1 MRRAL
6 LVLPLMLQMLGTAS
20 PAEAATATCLGVK
33 ATIVSSASVINGTSK
48 RDVIVVIGKKSHTV
62 NSGAGNDLICGSSGS
77 DKITAGRGNDVI
89 VSNAGSDTV
98 FAGPGE
104 DRVVAGPGADVVM
117 GGSGIDT
124 LSGGAGVDAIDGG
137 AGADLITPGGSVNY
151 CIMDL
156 SDSMTG
162 ECLEDTTT
170 PTITVEPNTLERV
183 AGSRISFMWS
193 VSDESRISQTWATI
207 GGANGW
213 VTEWCGFAIEG
224 QLISGTD
231 KSGTYSVPC
240 ELPSTAV
247 NGTYTLF
254 ISALDVFGKR
264 SEIQQDF
271 LVTGGVSDNRAP
283 ELVSISAPVSVFGLE
298 SFTITYTA
306 RDESGVA
313 NAYIYLM
320 ANGSGFANSQGMSY
334 LTYEAPVLVSS
345 NGDESTFTQR
355 MNFNNF
361 APAGTYSVWV
371 GLRDIYGNR
380 DFFTAQPTVELVLQ
394 NP

>member
-6 LVLPLMLQMLGTAS
+6 LVLPLVLQMLGTAS

-33 ATIVSSASVINGTSK
+33 ATIVSSASVVNGSSK
-48 RDVIVVIGKKSHTV
+48 RDVIVVTGKKSHTI
-62 NSGAGNDLICGSSGS
+62 NAGAGNDLVCGSSGA
-77 DKITAGRGNDVI
+77 DTITAGRGSDVI

-151 CIMDL
+151 CIMDS
-156 SDSMTG
+156 SDDMTG
-162 ECLEDTTT
+162 ECLEDTTD
-170 PTITVEPNTLERV
+170 PNISVETNSFEV
-183 AGSRISFMWS
+183 AAGAKIAFTWS
-193 VSDESRISQTWATI
+193 ASDESRISQTWVTI
-207 GGANGW
+207 GGAPGW
-213 VTEWCGFAIEG
+213 ITEWCGFAIEG
-224 QLISGTD
+224 TLISGTD
-231 KSGTYSVPC
+231 KNGTYSVPC
-240 ELPSTAV
+240 GLPSTAV

-254 ISALDVFGKR
+254 ISALDIFGKR
-264 SEIQQDF
+264 TEIQQTF
-271 LVTGGVSDNRAP
+271 TVTGGIADNRVP
-283 ELVSISAPVSVFGLE
+283 ELVSMSAPVSVSGFE

-313 NAYIYLM
+313 NAYVYLM

-334 LTYEAPVLVSS
+334 LTYEAPVLVST
-345 NGDESTFTQR
+345 NGDEATFSQS
-355 MNFNNF
+355 MNFNSI
-361 APAGTYSVWV
+361 APAGTYSVWI

-380 DFFTAQPTVELVLQ
+380 DFFMAQPTVELVPQ